1 MANSDVE
8 KLKSDLQQCED
19 ELVEMKK
26 MHGELRDLIV
36 SAEGISLKETDGKEC
51 VFQWLLNEQLSPNLV
66 YGS

>member
-51 VFQWLLNEQLSPNLV
+51 VFQWLFNEQLSPNLV

>member
-51 VFQWLLNEQLSPNLV
+51 VFGTIAVKLQ
-66 YGS
+66 

>member
-51 VFQWLLNEQLSPNLV
+51 VFQYFDFKMSNLV
-66 YGS
+66 